1 MIPKSFHMDSRH
13 VSRAV
18 LILTQAAFLTAVIAP
33 ASRAQDGQQATMSFG
48 NEGLSVQFGDTE
60 LIADS
65 LPVVNKVLLEN
76 RSVNPENDFWS
87 YSYDE
92 ADTKGTPAD
101 IDPEAQTVTRVYDW
115 GELRVRHTL
124 EDDVLRLRMFVE
136 NRTERPIA
144 DFRISLLDLAL
155 SKVPEPGKRRKDN
168 VRSTVGKPVA
178 IRAEAGAAQVYAC
191 YESIAPPLRFGY
203 GAAREDTDAGVYPLI
218 VAGGARMQPRGKL
231 TIPRRGLPHIPPG
244 ETLEV
249 EFTLRIA
256 PRETHRPIV
265 LKPFY
270 KNYQEFW
277 SPTLDWPDRRPIGAT
292 FLMSEWGKEA
302 TQFGIEGTNPRRY
315 WSPLTDTVDVFSP
328 HGRDI
333 LRRALTSLA
342 RGTVDALTKMGA
354 QGAILWNLEGAFHA
368 TGFVGDPRMLPI
380 ISPELDDGMDDYFRI
395 LREAGFRVGC
405 TIRHPQLQWRGNK
418 WTQGVGNANPERD
431 PLHDNFHKQIPAH
444 TPWWQVYP
452 IAERLSR
459 KIGYAK
465 TRWGATIFYYDTSVV
480 RHMYGGTNQ
489 KSFMSEPH
497 AHIYRKIRED
507 HPDVLIIPEITKQT
521 ASLSQVAPYGQTG
534 FGRVRPMKG
543 DDYTRDIFPHYFG
556 FHYIHDTGGDPCVPR
571 LQRINEIV
579 WGEILACDGW
589 SFGPKQAMIAEY
601 YRHAGDKMRR
611 VTAFARR
618 FDLIDESLDM
628 LPLPYAIENAR
639 ELHVPDLV
647 ANPPGHKQLRAYT
660 ATAKDRT
667 EATVLLAWYGWPY
680 SNYTDLRPEL
690 PGVDLDGPHRRA
702 WDLETGNLLSSSES
716 VHVPA
721 APATMFR
728 ALLVRSADTP
738 PPPPRPKGVAM
749 GASFDNSLA
758 PDFGGGLLAG
768 EHGNAARTNGS
779 NGDAMHITRGG
790 GTAQYGVVPSWYSG
804 SVEFDLQPR
813 KTDASPLVIARFQHH
828 MDTTLS
834 LVNRDGTPTLH
845 LQTNERRAEKLHYSY
860 TALGPAQEGGEFE
873 RRETHVPLADENAW
887 HRILI
892 AWEIG
897 QYRIF
902 VDGKLSGVI
911 SAPAITR
918 WRDDSVLEPG
928 LILGDDAETDGD
940 ASAALDSLI
949 LYDWSFRD
957 RDAETRTVDA
967 GFDPPPKPDGQSPS
981 VWMWGNKPED
991 VKTLVVNCRRSDNG
1005 ERARKIKATLYEVT
1019 EQGLRK
1025 LSAGSNE
1032 AYRGARTILMEY
1044 DPEAKV
1050 TGLESMDSP
1059 DGEGGDLFEGM
1070 EELTRATTHYV
1081 LRIETNAAGQNPP
1094 TREIPLEFGLD
1105 DADFRHW

>member
-1 MIPKSFHMDSRH
+1 MILKSFHMNSRH

-48 NEGLSVQFGDTE
+48 NEGLSVQWGDTE
-60 LIADS
+60 LIADP
-65 LPVVNKVLLEN
+65 LPVVHKVLLEN
-76 RSVNPENDFWS
+76 RKVNPKNDYWE

-92 ADTKGTPAD
+92 ADTAGEAPV
-101 IDPEAQTVTRVYDW
+101 IDSETQTVTRAYDW

-124 EDDVLRLRMFVE
+124 EDNVLRMRMFVE

-144 DFRISLLDLAL
+144 NFRISLLDLAL
-155 SKVPEPGKRRKDN
+155 SKVPEPDKRRTDN
-168 VRSTVGKPVA
+168 VKSTVGEPVA
-178 IRAEAGAAQVYAC
+178 IRAEADAAQVFAC

-203 GAAREDTDAGVYPLI
+203 GAVREDADAGVYPLI
-218 VAGGARMQPRGKL
+218 VAGGARMQPRGEL
-231 TIPRRGLPHIPPG
+231 TVPRRGLPRVPPG

-256 PRETHRPIV
+256 PGETHRPIV

-277 SPTLDWPDRRPIGAT
+277 SPTQDWPDRRPIGAA
-292 FLMSEWGKEA
+292 FLMSEWGKEE
-302 TQFGIEGTNPRRY
+302 TLFGVEGTNPRRY
-315 WSPLTDTVDVFSP
+315 WSPITNTVDVFSP

-333 LRRALTSLA
+333 LRRALTRLA
-342 RGTVDALTKMGA
+342 HRTVDALTEMGA
-354 QGAILWNLEGAFHA
+354 QGAILWNLEGGFHA
-368 TGFVGDPRMLPI
+368 TGFVGDPRMQPI

-395 LREAGFRVGC
+395 LRDAGFRVGC
-405 TIRHPQLQWRGNK
+405 TIRHTQLQWRGDK
-418 WTQGVGNANPERD
+418 WRHGVGNANPERD
-431 PLHDNFHKQIPAH
+431 PLHDDFHKLIPDH

-459 KIGYAK
+459 KIDYAK
-465 TRWGATIFYYDTSVV
+465 KRWGATIFYYDTSNI
-480 RHMYGGTNQ
+480 RYIYGGTNQ
-489 KSFMSEPH
+489 KTFHSEPH

-507 HPDVLIIPEITKQT
+507 HPDVLIIPEIAKHT
-521 ASLSQVAPYGQTG
+521 ASLSQIAPYGQTG
-534 FGRVRPMKG
+534 YGRVRPMSG
-543 DDYTRDIFPHYFG
+543 DDYTRDIFPNYFG
-556 FHYIHDTGGDPCVPR
+556 FLFIHDNVGDPGVDR
-571 LQRINEIV
+571 LKRINEIV
-579 WGEILACDGW
+579 WGEILATDGW
-589 SFGPKQAMIAEY
+589 SFGPKQATIAEH
-601 YRHAGDKMRR
+601 YRHGGDKMRR

-647 ANPPGHKQLRAYT
+647 ANPPGHEQLRAYT
-660 ATAKDRT
+660 ATSKDRS
-667 EATVLLAWYGWPY
+667 EAALLLAWYGWPY
-680 SNYTDLRPEL
+680 SNYTDLRPDL

-702 WDLETGNLLSSSES
+702 WDLETGNLLSSSET

-749 GASFDNSLA
+749 GVSFDESLA

-768 EHGNAARTNGS
+768 EHGNAARTKGS
-779 NGDAMHITRGG
+779 KGDALHITPGG
-790 GTAQYGVVPSWYSG
+790 GTARYGVVPSWYSG
-804 SVEFDLQPR
+804 SIEFDLHAQ
-813 KTDASPLVIARFQHH
+813 KTDDSPLAIARFQHH

-834 LVNRDGTPTLH
+834 LVNRNGTPTLH
-845 LQTNERRAEKLHYSY
+845 LQTNERRGEKLHYSF
-860 TALGPAQEGGEFE
+860 TSLGPPMEGDEFVQ
-873 RRETHVPLADENAW
+873 RETHVPLPDDNAW
-887 HRILI
+887 HRIHI

-902 VDGKLSGVI
+902 VDGKLSGVA
-911 SAPAITR
+911 SGPAIIR
-918 WRDDSVLEPG
+918 WRDDSVLQPG
-928 LILGDDAETDGD
+928 LILGDDAETGGD
-940 ASAALDSLI
+940 ASAALDSLV
-949 LYDWSFRD
+949 LYDWSFRNS
-957 RDAETRTVDA
+957 DAETRTVDT
-967 GFDPPPKPDGQSPS
+967 GFEPLPKPGGQAPS

-991 VKTLVVNCRRSDNG
+991 VKAISVNCRRSDNG
-1005 ERARKIKATLYEVT
+1005 ERARTIKATLYEVT

-1044 DPEAKV
+1044 EPEAEV
-1050 TGLESMDSP
+1050 TGLDSMDTP
-1059 DGEGGDLFEGM
+1059 DDEGGDLFEGM
-1070 EELTRATTHYV
+1070 EELTRATTQYV
-1081 LRIETNAAGQNPP
+1081 LKVEAGAAGKNPP
-1094 TREIPLEFGLD
+1094 KLEIKVDFGLD
-1105 DADFRHW
+1105 GVEYRHW